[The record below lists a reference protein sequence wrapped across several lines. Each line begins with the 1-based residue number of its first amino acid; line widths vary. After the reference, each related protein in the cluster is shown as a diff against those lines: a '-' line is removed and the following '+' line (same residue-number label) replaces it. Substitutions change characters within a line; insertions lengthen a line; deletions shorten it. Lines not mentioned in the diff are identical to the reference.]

1 MGQLICLRFIKAL
14 VHYFGSYFCLGVYL
28 LMLKTRIKLIIT
40 IADMEN
46 RILLKASTFS
56 FSNLQKKQFE
66 IDKEAP
72 ERQKFYFYC
81 YKGQIK
87 SMDLLPKH
95 IIKETSTN
103 NHIFFFF
110 FFFFERYSSKV
121 NILLLN
127 NIIGTLRN
135 SIWLNF
141 NFIYLLVLY
150 QIL

>member
-14 VHYFGSYFCLGVYL
+14 VQHFGSYFCLGVYL

-46 RILLKASTFS
+46 RILLKASIFC

-72 ERQKFYFYC
+72 ERQKFCFYC

-110 FFFFERYSSKV
+110 FFFCKV
-121 NILLLN
+121 
-127 NIIGTLRN
+127 II
-135 SIWLNF
+135 
-141 NFIYLLVLY
+141 
-150 QIL
+150 QC